1 MKKIK
6 LFSGFIVALAVMGI
20 IFISNSCAKPKPC
33 KAIITI
39 YDTTGTVPQA
49 NVHIKLFANVN
60 GSVADLKAEGDTDSD
75 GKLSLTFK
83 LPAILDIDALKA
95 NCTVVAPTTTA
106 GVYVPGKYCHG
117 KGIIKL
123 EEGKTIEKSVNLKD

>member
-6 LFSGFIVALAVMGI
+6 LFSGFILVVALTAVVFLG
-20 IFISNSCAKPKPC
+20 NSCAKPKPC
-33 KAIITI
+33 KAIITV
-39 YDTTGTVPQA
+39 YDTTGSVPQA

-60 GSVADLKAEGDTDSD
+60 GNVADLKAEGDTDSD
-75 GKLSLTFK
+75 GKVSFTFK

-95 NCTVVAPTTTA
+95 TCTVVPPSTTA
-106 GVYVPGKYCHG
+106 GVYSPGKYCHG
-117 KGIIKL
+117 KSIIKL